1 LIAGQYSAALP
12 KSNQLNNQIEDNAE
26 EEDDSELSALP
37 TSLPPHEPLIL
48 WTNPDDP
55 EHKIQVIPELCC
67 KLRPHQRE
75 GVQFLF
81 ECTMGLRRFEGNGCI
96 LADDM
101 GLGKTFMSIT
111 LLWTLMTQG
120 FEKGDCAVRKAVVA
134 CPTSLVG
141 NWDNEIKRW
150 VGEKCITFPVKSEA
164 KTIIRNYLQ
173 YKGKCVLIVS
183 YDTQR
188 RYSKMFSEKA
198 KMNFGC
204 CCDLL
209 ICDEAHKLKN
219 ADNQISKSLFALPAK
234 KRILLS
240 GTPMQNELTEFYN
253 MVNFC
258 NPNVL
263 GTLVDFRKKY
273 ERPILRAKEL
283 DAEKKDKDKA
293 EILQKE
299 LSTIVNEFILKRGNI
314 LNAKH
319 LPPKLVQVVCCKL
332 SPLQVLLYNHMLNSK
347 EIKHCLEGKQNDT
360 LGHIR
365 RMINICNHPHLIVE
379 TYKKKLSERVD
390 DPELSALVD
399 IIRDYQAK
407 NASLYRSNNTSNNGQ
422 KQKSGSSSD
431 DIFVDPYLSG
441 KMFVLYRLM
450 QTMRALKTGERIVI
464 VSNYTATL
472 DIIQKLCV
480 NNIWPVL
487 RLDGTT
493 SGQNRTSLVDKFNNP
508 NSGAFAFLL
517 SSKAGGCGINLIGG
531 NRLVLFDPDW
541 NPANDKQALGRIWRE
556 GQERRCF
563 IYKFI
568 STGTIEEKIIQ
579 RQLSKQSLQSV
590 VDDEE
595 DANKFKGDELR
606 QLFVLRNDTLSDTH
620 DVLRCTRCS
629 TVKILDNAKK
639 NNEMNPIQCQ
649 ESLQFLNNFIT
660 FLKENADGNF
670 VSEELVRLCSEL
682 ESCSLKLSLPHF
694 SRRLRATIDAVES
707 DIVEGNNS
715 LFIKG
720 FSPSNEFVHRWS
732 EFVPKLAAISMAK
745 GRVDEKKEVDDDG
758 DDEEIVE
765 QEGCPEENE
774 LNRWSHHSNV
784 HSCDDETLRKALLD
798 DNTVSFVFGLEV
810 NWSLL
815 QSKEEST
822 RERDEL
828 KKKQRAEEI
837 DQFYKNREIKEKAN
851 IEDETIV
858 KKKEKKEKQEK
869 GKKEKKKRDD
879 EDTDNDDD
887 LLINDTKTTKK
898 EKRLKKKVE
907 AICEL
912 ENTELN
918 MDIDSAAEV
927 IQNIPTNVKRAR
939 VPLEDEEECIF
950 NDTTN
955 DTTSKENSKK
965 KLKSVSKK
973 NDVDDDDDIDFG
985 DTPTTT
991 AAANKNKIKNNKK
1004 IIIDSDDDDNLEPK
1018 DSTEKIQTSKEQT
1031 SDSSAKVKSRSRT
1044 SESSLIAL
1052 PKPGSKKDVSSS
1064 KEEGEDSSER

>member
-1 LIAGQYSAALP
+1 MVMIWLYPEDHCLVLQVPESDLKKQFVIPGGCLNSKVSAELRKKKTLGAGRAWVPLIAGQYQAALP
-12 KSNQLNNQIEDNAE
+12 KSSQLDAQIEENDE
-26 EEDDSELSALP
+26 EEDPDLSALP
-37 TSLPPHEPLIL
+37 TSLPPHDPLIL

-55 EHKIQVIPELCC
+55 EHKIQIIPELCC

-81 ECTMGLRRFEGNGCI
+81 ECTMGLRRFDGNGCI

-164 KTIIRNYLQ
+164 KIIIRNYLQ

-198 KMNFGC
+198 KLNFGC

-219 ADNQISKSLFALPAK
+219 ADNQISKSLFSLPAK

-240 GTPMQNELTEFYN
+240 GTPMQNELTEFFN

-258 NPNVL
+258 NPGVL
-263 GTLVDFRKKY
+263 GSLVDFRKKY

-283 DAEKKDKDKA
+283 DAEKKDKEKA
-293 EILQKE
+293 EVLQKE

-379 TYKKKLSERVD
+379 TQKKKLSERVD
-390 DPELSALVD
+390 DPELAALVG
-399 IIRDYQAK
+399 IIRDYQSK
-407 NASLYRSNNTSNNGQ
+407 NTSMYRSNNTSSNAQ
-422 KQKSGSSSD
+422 KQKTGSSD
-431 DIFVDPYLSG
+431 DNFVDPFLSG

-450 QTMRALKTGERIVI
+450 QTMRALKSGERIVI

-480 NNIWPVL
+480 NNLWPVL

-620 DVLRCTRCS
+620 DVLRCQRCS
-629 TVKILDNAKK
+629 TVKTLDSIKK
-639 NNEMNPIQCQ
+639 NNEMSDLQYQ
-649 ESLQFLNNFIT
+649 ESLKFVNSFMAI
-660 FLKENADGNF
+660 LKDNANGPF
-670 VSEELVRLCSEL
+670 ESEELVRICSEL
-682 ESCSLKLSLPHF
+682 ETGTMKLSLPLF
-694 SRRLRATIDAVES
+694 SRRIRSTIDAIES

-715 LFIKG
+715 LFSKG
-720 FSPSNEFVHRWS
+720 FSPNNEFVHHWS
-732 EFVPKLAAISMAK
+732 EFVPKLAAISKISKTCCDDKKDA
-745 GRVDEKKEVDDDG
+745 DEGDDD
-758 DDEEIVE
+758 DEIIE

-774 LNRWSHHSNV
+774 LNRWSHHSSV

-828 KKKQRAEEI
+828 KKS
-837 DQFYKNREIKEKAN
+837 REQ
-851 IEDETIV
+851 
-858 KKKEKKEKQEK
+858 KK
-869 GKKEKKKRDD
+869 
-879 EDTDNDDD
+879 
-887 LLINDTKTTKK
+887 
-898 EKRLKKKVE
+898 
-907 AICEL
+907 
-912 ENTELN
+912 
-918 MDIDSAAEV
+918 
-927 IQNIPTNVKRAR
+927 
-939 VPLEDEEECIF
+939 
-950 NDTTN
+950 
-955 DTTSKENSKK
+955 
-965 KLKSVSKK
+965 
-973 NDVDDDDDIDFG
+973 
-985 DTPTTT
+985 
-991 AAANKNKIKNNKK
+991 
-1004 IIIDSDDDDNLEPK
+1004 
-1018 DSTEKIQTSKEQT
+1018 
-1031 SDSSAKVKSRSRT
+1031 
-1044 SESSLIAL
+1044 
-1052 PKPGSKKDVSSS
+1052 
-1064 KEEGEDSSER
+1064 